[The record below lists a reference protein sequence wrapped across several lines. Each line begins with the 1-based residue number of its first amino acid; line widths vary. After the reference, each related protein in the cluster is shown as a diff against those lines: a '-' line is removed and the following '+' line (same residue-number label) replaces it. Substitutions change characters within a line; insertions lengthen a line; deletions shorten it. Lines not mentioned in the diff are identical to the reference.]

1 MTPKL
6 ATIPLAIRLLRFC
19 ALGWGTPGLKE
30 VNRMGVVGGQELI
43 GVSRRTTSGECKR
56 DIRATFP
63 RFMEKLES
71 RAQIEGKS
79 YAIDT
84 I

>member
-43 GVSRRTTSGECKR
+43 GVSRRTTSGECKTR
-56 DIRATFP
+56 Y
-63 RFMEKLES
+63 S
-71 RAQIEGKS
+71 RYVPPIHGEARVEG
-79 YAIDT
+79 AN
-84 I
+84 